1 MIHKVMIMSVGIA
14 MISGGSLHA
23 SYIARLT
30 ACSKNMIKIAQD
42 KTILLTAQ
50 LKTLDT
56 QKLKIQLEEALK
68 DTVQQAEV
76 IEPMIKDSLKDG
88 SRKSIHMNKSGLFGK
103 AESVIVENVQINHH
117 GSKSWAECF
126 FEWLKTGGQKRVA
139 GVSAI
144 IGATGGYVIGSRSSQ
159 PVQVQPQI
167 IVMPAQQN

>member
-1 MIHKVMIMSVGIA
+1 MYKVIMMSVGIA
-14 MISGGSLHA
+14 MVSGGSLQA
-23 SYIARLT
+23 SYLARLT
-30 ACSKNMIKIAQD
+30 AYSKNIIKIAQD
-42 KTILLTAQ
+42 KTTSLTAQ

-56 QKLKIQLEEALK
+56 KKFKIQLEEALK

-76 IEPMIKDSLKDG
+76 IEPTIKDSLKDG

-139 GVSAI
+139 AVSGVI
-144 IGATGGYVIGSRSSQ
+144 CATGGYAIGSRSSQ
-159 PVQVQPQI
+159 PVQTQPQI